1 MVMTVERVYTRQVP
15 KSITG
20 SELMFKKS
28 ANPMTGED
36 VLGLLGQIQHREPIG
51 ALILDAQIAQD
62 KTARAKLVGALQATL
77 AAMGKGDDLAY
88 AMAEAAVHEVCDT
101 NICRKCHGTGQ
112 VYSKKFDQVN
122 HCNKCEGVGRIILTE
137 AALLKSINQHLTQP
151 LAKQD
156 WQRRH
161 YDDFMGAV
169 DTLHRHASN
178 AGHCARMLLDG
189 MGE

>member
-101 NICRKCHGTGQ
+101 RICSKCNGTGQ
-112 VYSKKFDQVN
+112 VFSRRYSKFSE
-122 HCNKCEGVGRIILTE
+122 CSKCEGVGRIILTE
-137 AALLKSINQHLTQP
+137 AALLRSITLHLAQP
-151 LAKQD
+151 LTKQD
-156 WQRRH
+156 WLKRH
-161 YDDFMGAV
+161 YDDYMSAV

-178 AGHCARMLLDG
+178 AGRCARMLLDG

>member
-1 MVMTVERVYTRQVP
+1 MVMTIERLVARQAP

-36 VLGLLGQIQHREPIG
+36 ILGLLGQIQHREPIG

-101 NICRKCHGTGQ
+101 NICKKCNGTGQ
-112 VYSKKFDQVN
+112 LLNRNAAKMVQCYR
-122 HCNKCEGVGRIILTE
+122 CEGVGRIILTE
-137 AALLKSINQHLTQP
+137 AALLKSINQHLVDR
-151 LAKQD
+151 LSKQD
-156 WQRRH
+156 WLKRH
-161 YDDFMGAV
+161 YDQYMDAV

-178 AGHCARMLLDG
+178 AGHCARALLDG

>member
-20 SELMFKKS
+20 SEQMFKKS

-77 AAMGKGDDLAY
+77 ATMGKGDDLAY

-101 NICRKCHGTGQ
+101 NICSKCNGTGQ
-112 VYSKKFDQVN
+112 VFSRRYSKFSE
-122 HCNKCEGVGRIILTE
+122 CSKCDGVGRIILTE
-137 AALLKSINQHLTQP
+137 AALLKSINLHLAQP
-151 LAKQD
+151 LTKQD
-156 WQRRH
+156 WLKRH
-161 YDDFMGAV
+161 YDDYMDAV
-169 DTLHRHASN
+169 DTLHRHASK
-178 AGHCARMLLDG
+178 AGICARGLLDLMEG
-189 MGE
+189 

>member
-101 NICRKCHGTGQ
+101 NICHKCHGTGQ
-112 VYSKKFDQVN
+112 VYSKKFSQIN
-122 HCNKCEGVGRIILTE
+122 QCNKCEGVGRIILTE
-137 AALLKSINQHLTQP
+137 AALLKSINLHLAQP

-156 WQRRH
+156 WLQRH
-161 YDDFMGAV
+161 YDSFMDAV

-178 AGHCARMLLDG
+178 AGHCARVLLDG

>member
-1 MVMTVERVYTRQVP
+1 MTVERLVARQAP

-36 VLGLLGQIQHREPIG
+36 ILGLLGQIQHREPIG

-77 AAMGKGDDLAY
+77 ASSGKSDDLAY

-101 NICRKCHGTGQ
+101 NICKKCHGTGQ
-112 VYSKKFDQVN
+112 LLNRNAAKMVQCYR
-122 HCNKCEGVGRIILTE
+122 CEGVGRIILTE
-137 AALLKSINQHLTQP
+137 AALLKSINQHLVER
-151 LAKQD
+151 LSKQE
-156 WQRRH
+156 WLRKH
-161 YDDFMGAV
+161 YDDFMSAV

-178 AGHCARMLLDG
+178 AGRCARALLDG

>member
-62 KTARAKLVGALQATL
+62 KTARAKLVGALNAQL
-77 AAMGKGDDLAY
+77 VAMGKGDDLAY

-101 NICRKCHGTGQ
+101 RICSKCNGTGQ

-122 HCNKCEGVGRIILTE
+122 QCNKCEGVGRIILTE
-137 AALLKSINQHLTQP
+137 SALLKSINLHLAQP

-156 WQRRH
+156 WLKRH
-161 YDDFMGAV
+161 YDHYMDAV
-169 DTLHRHASN
+169 DTLHRHAGN
-178 AGHCARMLLDG
+178 AGRCARGLLDG